1 MNKTFHSESGP
12 VVWAA
17 IIAATLLLLLVF
29 RGTLWLVAPALLA
42 LLLYHALRPLVRA
55 LIFRGMSREQAASLV
70 MLVFL
75 IVMAT
80 TIFFTAPRIA
90 GQAIEWQASA
100 ERYLQGG
107 LNLLQT
113 GLRALEERFAPFA
126 RAHLADV
133 VARRIDQS
141 GGLVEH
147 LEPLT
152 VGLATYLPSMLLAP
166 FLAYFFLRDGQRF
179 KSLVCRAVPN
189 AYFEKSLA
197 LFHKVDKVAGAY
209 FLGLLKLTAL
219 DALTLA
225 AGLWLLGFS
234 GSLALGLV
242 CAILAWVPYFGSLL
256 GGVLVVMVAATDFPD
271 APAMAYLAAGLFIV
285 VRLLDDFFYMPITV
299 GRELHMHPLVTVVM
313 IFAGGAVA
321 GIAGLMLV
329 LPVLG
334 VVRVVGETVGAVV
347 MDTRLSAR
355 HRHARK
361 LRQQLAERDLTGPH
375 G

>member
-1 MNKTFHSESGP
+1 MNGTSHSRAGP

-17 IIAATLLLLLVF
+17 IIAATLALLLVF
-29 RGTLWLVAPALLA
+29 RGTLWLVVPALLA

-55 LIFRGMSREQAASLV
+55 LIFRGLSREYAASLV

-75 IVMAT
+75 AIMAAV
-80 TIFFTAPRIA
+80 FFVTAPHA
-90 GQAIEWQASA
+90 ASQAIEWQASA
-100 ERYLQGG
+100 ERYLNGG
-107 LNLLQT
+107 IKLLQS
-113 GLRALEERFAPFA
+113 GLRALEGRFDPFA

-152 VGLATYLPSMLLAP
+152 VGLATYLPSLLLAP

-179 KSLVCRAVPN
+179 KSLLCRAVPN
-189 AYFEKSLA
+189 AYFEKGLA
-197 LFHKVDKVAGAY
+197 LFHRVDKIAGAY

-219 DALTLA
+219 DTLTLA
-225 AGLWLLGFS
+225 VGLWILGFS
-234 GSLALGLV
+234 GAVVLGLI

-256 GGVLVVMVAATDFPD
+256 GGVLVIMVAATDFPEV
-271 APAMAYLAAGLFIV
+271 PAMAYWAAGLFIL
-285 VRLLDDFFYMPITV
+285 VRLLDDFVYMPITI
-299 GRELHMHPLVTVVM
+299 GRELHVHPLITVVM

-321 GIAGLMLV
+321 GIAGMMLV

-334 VVRVVGETVGAVV
+334 VVRVVGETIGVVV
-347 MDTRLSAR
+347 MDARLLAR

-361 LRQQLAERDLTGPH
+361 LRHRLAEIDLS
-375 G
+375 